1 MKIVIQ
7 TTKGTIES
15 PEFPEIVREP
25 LKEKIDK
32 LADDLMDSWFNHS
45 VYLKQ
50 KRIHVYYFNGLDRV
64 EFKKN
69 RRRELW
75 KKKQQENA
83 I

>member
-25 LKEKIDK
+25 LKLKIDK

-45 VYLKQ
+45 VYFRVDGWACILK

-69 RRRELW
+69 RRREL
-75 KKKQQENA
+75 
-83 I
+83 

>member
-45 VYLKQ
+45 VYF
-50 KRIHVYYFNGLDRV
+50 RLDIGIV
-64 EFKKN
+64 
-69 RRRELW
+69 
-75 KKKQQENA
+75 
-83 I
+83 II

>member
-45 VYLKQ
+45 VYFRVRWLGLYLKQ

-69 RRRELW
+69 RRREL
-75 KKKQQENA
+75 
-83 I
+83 

>member
-25 LKEKIDK
+25 LKKKIDK

-45 VYLKQ
+45 VY
-50 KRIHVYYFNGLDRV
+50 FRV
-64 EFKKN
+64 DGWACILNKKEFMSITLT
-69 RRRELW
+69 E
-75 KKKQQENA
+75 
-83 I
+83 